1 MIQLKILE
9 KKKTKPNET
18 PLQYMRQNFKN
29 QSRNYLNRNK
39 ENIYK
44 QSTNLSVSPC
54 RVTKL
59 WPN

>member
-1 MIQLKILE
+1 MGQK
-9 KKKTKPNET
+9 
-18 PLQYMRQNFKN
+18 FKN

-39 ENIYK
+39 GNIYK
-44 QSTNLSVSPC
+44 QSTNSSVSPR